1 MPYWNYFI
9 AFSRFLARGYFVH
22 YVKDIGG
29 IIPIAARIADT
40 YRDIFQNHKPI
51 FVLERLMRDK
61 TWFNRSVAVFAIVS
75 VHGPYPSSSVTS

>member
-1 MPYWNYFI
+1 MPYWNYLI
-9 AFSRFLARGYFVH
+9 AFSCFLARGYFMH

-29 IIPIAARIADT
+29 IIPIAARVTDA

-75 VHGPYPSSSVTS
+75 VHGPYSLNIT